1 MLLRFTRLRQS
12 QLTQLTR
19 RLGNATGRLQEY
31 RPAWWAGRTVPATVA
46 EAEAAV
52 PATVPEAEAA
62 ARALSQSLQGNLS
75 AAAGAVESS
84 VAAMLDAVDAGAWQQ
99 TAERLLT
106 AAAQAEDLLPL
117 TGGQRTD
124 LGTAL
129 QAARARVGNPAGGR
143 GAEQLRGRSSF
154 VPAPDTMRGNPAGLH
169 SVGSGPP

>member
-31 RPAWWAGRTVPATVA
+31 RPAWGAGRTVPATVA

-117 TGGQRTD
+117 TGGPRTD

-129 QAARARVGNPAGGR
+129 QAAPARVGDAARGR
-143 GAEQLRGRSSF
+143 GAGPPRRRSSF
-154 VPAPDTMRGNPAGLH
+154 VPGPARAPGIRGGL
-169 SVGSGPP
+169 